1 MKNTD
6 SENNIGNELIAL
18 YQVTVEDIRFFK
30 SQQWTLTNYI
40 SIGFA
45 ALVAVTQIGIVDEKN
60 PCSLM
65 FLIFAAI
72 IAYVIGLLVLCELKN
87 SIVEK
92 HERLR
97 RAYDAISSKSEAFK
111 TAKGDTGMK
120 PVKTMT
126 TYLSLILT
134 IGLFIVLWILLT

>member
-65 FLIFAAI
+65 FLIFTAI